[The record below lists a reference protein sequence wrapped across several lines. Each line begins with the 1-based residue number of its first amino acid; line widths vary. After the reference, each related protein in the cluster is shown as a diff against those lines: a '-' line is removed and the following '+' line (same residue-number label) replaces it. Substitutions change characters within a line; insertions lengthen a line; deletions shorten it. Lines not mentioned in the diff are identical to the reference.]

1 MAAPTLAT
9 AELLYAGASDADL
22 LRRYHEE
29 GDVRARQVLI
39 ERNLGFV
46 RHLAQRYAHR
56 GETIDDLTQV
66 GCVGL
71 IKAID
76 RFDGHYKVTLA
87 TYAAPNVLGEIKRH
101 FRDKGWAVRVPRDVQ
116 ELNVKL
122 GRVVDEL
129 TGKLGRSPSVD
140 ELARA
145 THSSTEEVV
154 EALDSSRAYNTVSLS
169 APAPDDGEDDGGD
182 PLEHL
187 GDEDQGFELAEERQL
202 LREGFKELGERER
215 GILHMR
221 FFLGLTQ
228 SEIADR
234 VGISQMH
241 VSRLIRQSIDRV
253 REQLDSQAET
263 PHLQTKHA
271 GAEIEKGKTLFRSTC
286 ASCHTL
292 AAVNARGV
300 TGPDLDRLGLMP
312 NAASIKRVENAI
324 RIGGTGQNR
333 MPSGLLQ
340 GANAQAVAT
349 FVTTV

>member
-1 MAAPTLAT
+1 MTVT
-9 AELLYAGASDADL
+9 ALSQADLSYGSASDADL
-22 LRRYHEE
+22 LRRYHED
-29 GDVRARQVLI
+29 GDVRARQALI
-39 ERNLGFV
+39 ERHIGFV
-46 RHLAQRYAHR
+46 RRLAQRYSHR

-122 GRVVDEL
+122 GRVVDDL

-140 ELARA
+140 ELAKA
-145 THSSTEEVV
+145 THSSPEQVV

-169 APAPDDGEDDGGD
+169 APGPDDGEEEGGD

-187 GDEDQGFELAEERQL
+187 GDEDEGYELAEERQL

-215 GILHMR
+215 RILHMR

-241 VSRLIRQSIDRV
+241 VSRLIRQSIDQV
-253 REQLDSQAET
+253 RERLDSEDEQLPET
-263 PHLQTKHA
+263 KAADCRPRRRRRTR
-271 GAEIEKGKTLFRSTC
+271 GARRGRTAHPQRASSSGRS
-286 ASCHTL
+286 A
-292 AAVNARGV
+292 
-300 TGPDLDRLGLMP
+300 
-312 NAASIKRVENAI
+312 
-324 RIGGTGQNR
+324 
-333 MPSGLLQ
+333 
-340 GANAQAVAT
+340 
-349 FVTTV
+349 

>member
-1 MAAPTLAT
+1 MTAGTSAT
-9 AELLYAGASDADL
+9 EELLYAGGSDADL

-76 RFDGHYKVTLA
+76 RFDGQYRVTLA

-101 FRDKGWAVRVPRDVQ
+101 FRDKGWAVRVPRNVQ

-129 TGKLGRSPSVD
+129 TVKLGRSPSVE

-145 THSSTEEVV
+145 TESSAEQVV
-154 EALDSSRAYNTVSLS
+154 EALESSRAYSTSSLS
-169 APAPDDGEDDGGD
+169 ERGDGGD
-182 PLEHL
+182 EERLDPLEVL
-187 GDEDQGFELAEERQL
+187 GDQDEGFERAEDRDM
-202 LREGFKELGERER
+202 LREGLKGLGRREQE
-215 GILHMR
+215 ILHLR
-221 FFLGLTQ
+221 FFLGMTQ
-228 SEIADR
+228 SEIAER
-234 VGISQMH
+234 CGISQMH

-253 REQLDSQAET
+253 REELVQPDRQ
-263 PHLQTKHA
+263 PVR
-271 GAEIEKGKTLFRSTC
+271 GGR
-286 ASCHTL
+286 ASL
-292 AAVNARGV
+292 ARGLPRRRR
-300 TGPDLDRLGLMP
+300 G
-312 NAASIKRVENAI
+312 AAPRVA
-324 RIGGTGQNR
+324 RHTA
-333 MPSGLLQ
+333 S
-340 GANAQAVAT
+340 AAAA
-349 FVTTV
+349 

>member
-1 MAAPTLAT
+1 MTVTQMGCGDLV
-9 AELLYAGASDADL
+9 YGSASDADL
-22 LRRYHEE
+22 LRRYHED
-29 GDVRARQVLI
+29 GDVRARQSLI
-39 ERNLGFV
+39 ERHVGFV
-46 RHLAQRYAHR
+46 RRLAQRYAHR
-56 GETIDDLTQV
+56 GETLEDLTQV

-76 RFDGHYKVTLA
+76 RFDGQYRVTLA

-129 TGKLGRSPSVD
+129 TSKLGRSPSVD
-140 ELARA
+140 ELAKV
-145 THSSTEEVV
+145 THSSPEQVV

-169 APAPDDGEDDGGD
+169 APSPDDGEEDGGD

-187 GDEDQGFELAEERQL
+187 GDEDQGYELAEERQL

-228 SEIADR
+228 SEIAER

-253 REQLDSQAET
+253 REQLDSQTEPAEEAT
-263 PHLQTKHA
+263 PGNCRSARRRRVRARRGRTA
-271 GAEIEKGKTLFRSTC
+271 GAGRAPS
-286 ASCHTL
+286 
-292 AAVNARGV
+292 RG
-300 TGPDLDRLGLMP
+300 GS
-312 NAASIKRVENAI
+312 A
-324 RIGGTGQNR
+324 
-333 MPSGLLQ
+333 
-340 GANAQAVAT
+340 
-349 FVTTV
+349 

>member
-1 MAAPTLAT
+1 MTVTPTGCEDLV
-9 AELLYAGASDADL
+9 YGSASDADL
-22 LRRYHEE
+22 LRRYHED
-29 GDVRARQVLI
+29 GDVRARQSLI
-39 ERNLGFV
+39 ERHLGFV
-46 RHLAQRYAHR
+46 RRLAQRYAHR
-56 GETIDDLTQV
+56 GEALEDLTQV

-76 RFDGHYKVTLA
+76 RFDGQYRVTLA

-129 TGKLGRSPSVD
+129 TSKLGRSPSVD
-140 ELARA
+140 ELAKA
-145 THSSTEEVV
+145 THSSPEQVV

-187 GDEDQGFELAEERQL
+187 GGEDQGYELAEERQL
-202 LREGFKELGERER
+202 LREGFKELDARER

-241 VSRLIRQSIDRV
+241 VSRLIRQSIDQV
-253 REQLDSQAET
+253 RERLDSEREAAEEAT
-263 PHLQTKHA
+263 RR
-271 GAEIEKGKTLFRSTC
+271 GCRSTRRRR
-286 ASCHTL
+286 ARERRGR
-292 AAVNARGV
+292 AARAGRAPSRG
-300 TGPDLDRLGLMP
+300 RS
-312 NAASIKRVENAI
+312 A
-324 RIGGTGQNR
+324 
-333 MPSGLLQ
+333 
-340 GANAQAVAT
+340 
-349 FVTTV
+349 